1 MAERKMNRRG
11 CVQRQRG
18 ERERVNPHLGLGVPV
33 ERYRPSGA
41 VLAGVDVC
49 ASGDAEAPLQR
60 RGG

>member
-1 MAERKMNRRG
+1 MAEGGTKCRG
-11 CVQRQRG
+11 RAQRQRG
-18 ERERVNPHLGLGVPV
+18 DRESVNPHLGLGAPV

-60 RGG
+60 RG